1 MVKKLKYVIFVAI
14 NMKDLPEKQIGFAQ
28 INVSLRGE
36 ERPGWMMKQECVLI
50 AGKNLEQI
58 NTAKQNAAP
67 GDVPV
72 CFSQE
77 GFTFAKVKAIRHVG
91 KQDVY
96 NMEVR
101 GHHNFSVN
109 GGLIVHNSIDATRYG
124 LSEDM
129 VHIAKR
135 PVDKPPGW

>member
-58 NTAKQNAAP
+58 NTAKQSVAP
-67 GDVPV
+67 NPV
-72 CFSQE
+72 RID
-77 GFTFAKVKAIRHVG
+77 FTRGSLKFAKIKSIRYIG

-109 GGLIVHNSIDATRYG
+109 GGLIVHNSIDATRYA
-124 LSEDM
+124 LEDDM
-129 VHIAKR
+129 VQKR
-135 PVDKPPGW
+135 KTPVDKPPGW

>member
-1 MVKKLKYVIFVAI
+1 MRAF
-14 NMKDLPEKQIGFAQ
+14 PERPIGFAQ

-50 AGKNLEQI
+50 VGKNLEQI
-58 NTAKQNAAP
+58 NTAKQSVALN
-67 GDVPV
+67 PV
-72 CFSQE
+72 QID
-77 GFTFAKVKAIRHVG
+77 FTQDSLNFAKVKSIRYIG

-109 GGLIVHNSIDATRYG
+109 GGLIVHNSIDATRYALEDDMIGYNMNGVG
-124 LSEDM
+124 LLRG
-129 VHIAKR
+129 AKLY
-135 PVDKPPGW
+135 G

>member
-1 MVKKLKYVIFVAI
+1 MRAF
-14 NMKDLPEKQIGFAQ
+14 PERPIGFAQ

-50 AGKNLEQI
+50 VGKNLEQI
-58 NTAKQNAAP
+58 NTAKQSVALN
-67 GDVPV
+67 PV
-72 CFSQE
+72 QID
-77 GFTFAKVKAIRHVG
+77 FTQDSLNFAKVKSIRYIG

-109 GGLIVHNSIDATRYG
+109 GGLIVHNSIDATRYALEDDMIGYNMNGVG
-124 LSEDM
+124 LLRG
-129 VHIAKR
+129 AK
-135 PVDKPPGW
+135 VYG